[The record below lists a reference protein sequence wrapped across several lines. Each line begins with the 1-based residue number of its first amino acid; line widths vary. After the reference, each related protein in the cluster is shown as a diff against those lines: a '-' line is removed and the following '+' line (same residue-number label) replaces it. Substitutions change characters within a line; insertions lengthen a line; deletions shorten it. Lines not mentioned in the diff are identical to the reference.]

1 MGYKKGQKYRKEPIQ
16 TELFDTE
23 LTEEEKKNAVII
35 YEPDAEHLKR
45 VTNDLIYSYTKDEI
59 YKQAQVFHPM
69 LKGKNMLIQKADGRQ
84 VPANDILPLFSM
96 SCNKESMTRALA
108 YILSDPRNLKP
119 YVDSLSEEMRE
130 LWRYLLIH
138 IWCSEETA
146 KNILNTTDE
155 LFNKPRYSYYSSDVR
170 WNKRRFD
177 FFNVSRSLSAKK
189 ERWSYRSD
197 QFFIRINSYVQGLFF
212 PIFYPETGGDPCI
225 EELPDDV
232 CTSFNFEQECFEK

>member
-1 MGYKKGQKYRKEPIQ
+1 
-16 TELFDTE
+16 
-23 LTEEEKKNAVII
+23 
-35 YEPDAEHLKR
+35 
-45 VTNDLIYSYTKDEI
+45 
-59 YKQAQVFHPM
+59 
-69 LKGKNMLIQKADGRQ
+69 
-84 VPANDILPLFSM
+84 
-96 SCNKESMTRALA
+96 
-108 YILSDPRNLKP
+108 
-119 YVDSLSEEMRE
+119 
-130 LWRYLLIH
+130 
-138 IWCSEETA
+138 
-146 KNILNTTDE
+146 LNTTDE

-232 CTSFNFEQECFEK
+232 CTSFNFEQECFEKYTLLSSLLQTGKVGMTSKGLSQADIKRAAKQLGMI